1 MKDYIIKQIQVLPK
15 ASSLIESLRD
25 IGYSFESAIADIIDN
40 SITANAKNIKIYFDF
55 HSQNLTLA
63 IIDDG
68 FGMTEQELIEAMRT
82 GSKNPLDLRSEND
95 LGRFGLGLKT
105 ASFSQCRKLTV
116 VSSQYNHKVS
126 AKWDLDFVAKT
137 EDWSLQIL
145 DDNEISNIYK
155 ISSMQESGT
164 LILWEETDRI
174 IDNTVT
180 SLTEDIVYEKIDL
193 VQKHLELVFHRYLK
207 GKDKINIFINDE
219 QLKPFD
225 PFHTKHPSTQDLTEE
240 IIAIDNAKIIIKPYI
255 LPHYTKI
262 SVQEYDYYAG
272 EGGYLQNQGFY
283 VYRNKRLLVSG
294 TWFRLIAQS
303 EMYKLA
309 RIQIDLP
316 NSLDDLWK
324 IDVKKSNASPPSII
338 RQRLKKIIEKIAG
351 TSTRVYRARGHKS
364 SSSNSA
370 FWERHGVRGKINYA
384 INKEHPF
391 IKKFIKDL
399 SDNQTNEFT
408 NILNLIGSFF
418 PKDALYSDIGNN
430 NPKDINH
437 ITIPDT
443 EIEEMA
449 KNKIMNERDFM
460 TDDEFIKYFNS
471 TEPFN
476 IYTKDWTIFMEN
488 IK

>member
-1 MKDYIIKQIQVLPK
+1 MLPK

-55 HSQNLTLA
+55 HNQNLSLA

-68 FGMTEQELIEAMRT
+68 YGMTESEIIEAMRA
-82 GSKNPLDLRSEND
+82 GSKNPLDTRSEND

-116 VSSQYNHKVS
+116 VSSQYNNKIS

-145 DDNEISNIYK
+145 DESEISNIYK
-155 ISSMQESGT
+155 INSMQESGT
-164 LILWEETDRI
+164 LVLWEDTDRI
-174 IDNTVT
+174 IDNTVS
-180 SLTEDIVYEKIDL
+180 SLTEDIVYEKIDS

-207 GKDKINIFINDE
+207 GKNKVNIFINDV

-225 PFHTKHPSTQDLTEE
+225 PFHTKHTATQDLTEE
-240 IIAIDNAKIIIKPYI
+240 IITINNSKIIIKPYI

-262 SVQEYDYYAG
+262 SAHEYDYYAG
-272 EGGYLQNQGFY
+272 EGGYLKNQGFY

-294 TWFRLIAQS
+294 TWFRLIPQS

-316 NSLDDLWK
+316 NSLDHLWK

-370 FWERHGVRGKINYA
+370 FWERHSARGEINYT

-391 IKKFIKDL
+391 IEKFIEDL
-399 SDNQTNEFT
+399 SDSQASEFN
-408 NILNLIGSFF
+408 NILNLIGGFF

-430 NPKDINH
+430 NPKDINP
-437 ITIPDT
+437 ISIPDI
-443 EIEEMA
+443 ELEEMA
-449 KNKIMNERDFM
+449 NNKIKMEQDFM
-460 TDDEFIKYFNS
+460 TDDEFIKYFKS

-476 IYTKDWTIFMEN
+476 IYTKDWLIFMEN
-488 IK
+488 VI

>member
-1 MKDYIIKQIQVLPK
+1 
-15 ASSLIESLRD
+15 
-25 IGYSFESAIADIIDN
+25 
-40 SITANAKNIKIYFDF
+40 
-55 HSQNLTLA
+55 
-63 IIDDG
+63 
-68 FGMTEQELIEAMRT
+68 MTELDLIEAMRA
-82 GSKNPLDLRSEND
+82 GSKNPLDFRSEND

-116 VSSQYNHKVS
+116 VSSQKNNKVS
-126 AKWDLDFVAKT
+126 TRWDLDFVAET

-145 DDNEISNIYK
+145 NNDEISSIYK
-155 ISSMQESGT
+155 ITTLKENGT
-164 LILWEETDRI
+164 LVLWEDTDRI

-180 SLTEDIVYEKIDL
+180 SLTEDIVYEKIDS

-207 GKDKINIFINDE
+207 GKDKIKIFINDE

-225 PFHTKHPSTQDLTEE
+225 PFHTKHSATQELTEE
-240 IIAIDNAKIIIKPYI
+240 IIPINDSRIIIKPYI

-262 SVQEYDYYAG
+262 SAQEYDYYAG
-272 EGGYLQNQGFY
+272 EGGYLKNQGFY

-294 TWFRLIAQS
+294 TWFRLIPQS

-364 SSSNSA
+364 STSRSA
-370 FWERHGVRGKINYA
+370 FWERNSARGEIKYSV
-384 INKEHPF
+384 NKEHPF
-391 IKKFIKDL
+391 VKKFIENLND
-399 SDNQTNEFT
+399 SQVNEFN
-408 NILNLIGSFF
+408 NILNLIGDFF
-418 PKDALYSDIGNN
+418 PKDTLYADIGNN
-430 NPKDINH
+430 NPKDINP
-437 ITIPDT
+437 IEIPDI
-443 EIEEMA
+443 ELEEMA
-449 KNKIMNERDFM
+449 KNKIILERDFM
-460 TDDEFIKYFNS
+460 TDTEFIKYFQS

-476 IYTKDWTIFMEN
+476 IYTKDWLLFMES
-488 IK
+488 KL